1 MESGKQIMNMQ
12 ALMRQAQQM
21 QKDITKKKDELN
33 KKTFVGTS
41 ELVEVTFTGDKKLVS
56 TKIKSDID
64 NDDKEIIEDMFVIAV
79 NDAMAKIDKETESM
93 LGAYGSQLGGL
104 F

>member
-1 MESGKQIMNMQ
+1 MNMQ

-64 NDDKEIIEDMFVIAV
+64 NDDKEIIEDMFTIAV
-79 NDAMAKIDKETESM
+79 NDAMNKIDKETESM

>member
-1 MESGKQIMNMQ
+1 MNKQ

>member
-1 MESGKQIMNMQ
+1 MNMQ
-12 ALMRQAQQM
+12 ALMQQAQKM
-21 QKDITKKKDELN
+21 QRDITKKKEELN

-56 TKIKSDID
+56 VSIKQDNLSD
-64 NDDKEIIEDMFVIAV
+64 DDKEILEDMFTIAV
-79 NDAMAKIDKETESM
+79 NDAMVKIDKETDSM
-93 LGAYGSQLGGL
+93 LGAYGSQLNGL

>member
-1 MESGKQIMNMQ
+1 MNMQ
-12 ALMRQAQQM
+12 ALMQQAQKM
-21 QKDITKKKDELN
+21 QRDMTKKKEELN

-41 ELVEVTFTGDKKLVS
+41 ELVDVTFTGDKKLVS
-56 TKIKSDID
+56 VNIKQDGSLDEE
-64 NDDKEIIEDMFVIAV
+64 DKEILQDMMVIAV
-79 NDAMAKIDKETESM
+79 NDAMKQIDKETEKM

>member
-1 MESGKQIMNMQ
+1 MNMQ

-21 QKDITKKKDELN
+21 QKDLTKKKDELN

-79 NDAMAKIDKETESM
+79 NDAMVKIDKETESM